1 MCAAQLYAKCRQES
15 VTIGE
20 NSEIQEASIKVKGQM
35 YHRFVNC
42 HMVILL
48 LLIAQLHPRSDLAP
62 PIWKPSRP
70 KGKKRLEAGLAH
82 NSLYCKQ
89 QNNWVGVG

>member
-1 MCAAQLYAKCRQES
+1 MRAAQLYAKCRQES

-20 NSEIQEASIKVKGQM
+20 NSIQEASIKVKGQL
-35 YHRFVNC
+35 YHRFVNRR
-42 HMVILL
+42 MVVLL

-70 KGKKRLEAGLAH
+70 KGKKE
-82 NSLYCKQ
+82 
-89 QNNWVGVG
+89 VGSWSCSQ